1 MISPGCITDS
11 EFKSVMRRFAA
22 CVNVITSVDNGVM
35 NGMTATAV
43 CSVTVDPPSVLI
55 IVNRLN
61 RSYPLISRSNA
72 FAVNVL
78 SSQQENVA
86 NLFASK
92 KPEPFADVDH
102 WLGKTGCPILSD
114 ADAYLECRVVKRME
128 FGTHTIFI
136 GQIIACDTH
145 IKSPLLYHNGCFCGL
160 EKRELEHA

>member
-1 MISPGCITDS
+1 MIYSRCITSS

-22 CVNVITSVDNGVM
+22 CVNVITSVDGGVM

-43 CSVTVDPPSVLI
+43 CSVTADPPSVLI
-55 IVNRLN
+55 VVNRSN
-61 RSYPLISRSNA
+61 RSYPLISRSGA

-78 SSQQENVA
+78 SSQQENIA

-92 KPEPFADVDH
+92 KPDPFTDVDH

-114 ADAYLECRVVKRME
+114 ADAYLECRVVKGAD

-145 IKSPLLYHNGCFCGL
+145 SKSPLLYHNGRFCGL
-160 EKRELEHA
+160 EKCELEYT